1 VHGVVATDAASAI
14 FAVVAVAATR
24 DASPPAATLPGLDP
38 TREYRVTP
46 LRLGAWPRT
55 LQDAPPP
62 WWDAGSVMLGGRMLA
77 TVGLPMP
84 LLAPEQ
90 ALVLEVEAL

>member
-1 VHGVVATDAASAI
+1 VAADAASAV
-14 FAVVAVAATR
+14 FAVVAVAAPR
-24 DASPPAATLPGLDP
+24 DASPPPATLPGLDP
-38 TREYRVTP
+38 AREYRVTP

-55 LQDAPPP
+55 VQDAPPP
-62 WWDAGSVMLGGRMLA
+62 WWNAGGATLSGRVLA

-90 ALVLEVEAL
+90 ALVLEVVAS